1 MTILDAQASRSLE
14 GGPSFSLRNRL
25 IRAAWNLAWR
35 LLVSWTPPP
44 LHAWRRFVLRTFGA
58 SVAPTAIIH
67 GSARIWLPANLQ
79 LGRYA
84 VIGPRTTIYNMSD
97 IVLEDY
103 AMVSQGAHLCT
114 GTHDIEDPYFQLKS
128 RPITIATRAWV
139 AADAFV
145 GPGVRVGEGS
155 VLGAR
160 GCTFRDL
167 EPWTVYTG
175 NPAQEIRKRKIRFP
189 AVSAGSGAA
198 RL

>member
-1 MTILDAQASRSLE
+1 M
-14 GGPSFSLRNRL
+14 
-25 IRAAWNLAWR
+25 
-35 LLVSWTPPP
+35 
-44 LHAWRRFVLRTFGA
+44 
-58 SVAPTAIIH
+58 APTANIH

-175 NPAQEIRKRKIRFP
+175 NPAQEIRKRKVRFP

-198 RL
+198 HL